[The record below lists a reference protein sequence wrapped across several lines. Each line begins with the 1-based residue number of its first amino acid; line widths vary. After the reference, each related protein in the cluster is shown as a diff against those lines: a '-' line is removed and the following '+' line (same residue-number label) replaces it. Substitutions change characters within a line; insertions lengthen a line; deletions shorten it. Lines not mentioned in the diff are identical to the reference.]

1 MHLGTT
7 DDLDKVGNFW
17 ILLSSVA
24 DSLSMRTTKEGKNI
38 FVLPKHGIT
47 WNEQELEN
55 LFQKDT
61 SSKYPSPWNIWY
73 EEDGQEIWRPQND
86 KNRYWGKNSSRIGVV
101 DKTSQK
107 KNSHFPHTVEE

>member
-24 DSLSMRTTKEGKNI
+24 DSLSMRTTKEGENI

-47 WNEQELEN
+47 
-55 LFQKDT
+55 
-61 SSKYPSPWNIWY
+61 
-73 EEDGQEIWRPQND
+73 
-86 KNRYWGKNSSRIGVV
+86 
-101 DKTSQK
+101 
-107 KNSHFPHTVEE
+107 